1 MNARHVRRLSSAKQR
16 DATPS
21 FLPLPT
27 QLVDKV
33 VAGDDEASSSK
44 DAIKEIIGSIEP
56 DFMESHIE
64 SKLNL
69 DQRV

>member
-1 MNARHVRRLSSAKQR
+1 MLAVPYAGVQQGSMTEVLARL
-16 DATPS
+16 
-21 FLPLPT
+21 
-27 QLVDKV
+27 DKV
-33 VAGDDEASSSK
+33 VAGDDAASNSK

-56 DFMESHIE
+56 DFMDSHIE

>member
-1 MNARHVRRLSSAKQR
+1 MLAVPYAGVQHGSMNDVLTK
-16 DATPS
+16 
-21 FLPLPT
+21 L
-27 QLVDKV
+27 DKV
-33 VAGDDEASSSK
+33 VAGEDSASSSK
-44 DAIKEIIGSIEP
+44 NAIKSIIGSIEP